1 MELAKVKGIGRERNT
16 TLCNHMGPIA
26 PVVLFAADLAE
37 VMPGRSYQ
45 VEQMNHLGPLCVV
58 LRHLSLVIRPFPLSF
73 GSGSSVVLVSP
84 CFPVVCHGPMTND
97 KGRATTDN

>member
-1 MELAKVKGIGRERNT
+1 MELEKVKGIGRERNT
-16 TLCNHMGPIA
+16 TLSNHTGPIA

-45 VEQMNHLGPLCVV
+45 VEQMNHLGFLCVV
-58 LRHLSLVIRPFPLSF
+58 LRHLSLVIRPLSF

-84 CFPVVCHGPMTND
+84 WFPVVWHGPMTKD
-97 KGRATTDN
+97 E